1 MTPGESR
8 AHARFL
14 RDMAAEKRRMAA
26 DPHAMP
32 HWRRFWLN
40 DADRLDDTADWH
52 DQRAGRGEIA
62 VEYQITKHM
71 MEAAQ

>member
-1 MTPGESR
+1 MTPGQSR

-26 DPHAMP
+26 DPNAMP

-52 DQRAGRGEIA
+52 DQRAGRGEIT
-62 VEYQITKHM
+62 VEYEVLEPL
-71 MEAAQ
+71 MEAAE